1 MLEMDLS
8 DLITEVIA
16 GTQPVA
22 EEIGLKG
29 TVSSPPG

>member
-1 MLEMDLS
+1 MDLS

-16 GTQPVA
+16 GMQPVA

-29 TVSSPPG
+29 DVQTSKP